1 MEVHAHTHT
10 PRKKWTHYLWEFLML
25 FLAVTLGF
33 FVENQ
38 REHYIEH
45 KRANELAASLINDL
59 QKDTAQLNML
69 HARREKRKLF
79 LDSFYHLL
87 ETTPA
92 NIDRRVFYRF
102 VANSLSYLIFSQS
115 NGTVNQLKNAGYL
128 RYFSD
133 NKLLNYITDYEFW
146 IQDFKGDEELETK
159 WINEK
164 FSDFVVFNLDN
175 EILEKIF
182 VEKIFPE
189 GTGIKFY
196 TPDGMHQLKAIL
208 NELRTDNYI
217 MLTVQCPQLIIKA
230 GELMS
235 YLHTKYH
242 LK

>member
-10 PRKKWTHYLWEFLML
+10 ARKKWTHYFWEFFML
-25 FLAVTLGF
+25 FLAVTAGF

-38 REHYIEH
+38 REHFIEN
-45 KRANELAASLINDL
+45 KRANELAASLLNDL

-69 HARREKRKLF
+69 HTRREKRKLS

-87 ETTPA
+87 ETTPE
-92 NIDRRVFYRF
+92 NIDRQVFYRF
-102 VANSLSYLIFSQS
+102 VTNSLSYLIFSQS
-115 NGTVNQLKNAGYL
+115 SGTVNQLKNAGYL

-146 IQDFKGDEELETK
+146 IQDFKGDEGLETK
-159 WINEK
+159 WINQK

-175 EILEKIF
+175 EIMEKIF
-182 VEKIFPE
+182 VEKNFPE
-189 GTGIKFY
+189 GTGITFY

-217 MLTVQCPQLIIKA
+217 MLTVQCPQLISKA
-230 GELMS
+230 GGLMS
-235 YLHTKYH
+235 YLHIKYH